1 MGQELEMDDASMRRE
16 LEMEGISILP
26 ASESDRQPWGEIRES
41 GWTYFGCILFI
52 VILFMLFHL
61 KYEKK
66 VIRRPKNLKKS
77 SNSAVLQAYLLAQEK
92 AAHTI
97 LPRGRQQVADFLKQ
111 CGQRRKH
118 PVIFKI
124 EFSSG
129 VESLA
134 AGGEQAGVTAAN
146 HPDNLAKNRSA
157 EVIPFDDSRVVL
169 RREEGREERG
179 EGEEEGDYI
188 NASYCA
194 GLVEG
199 WDYIVTQGTLDTTLV
214 DFWAMVWQEQVPV
227 IVMLTKTFDYIR
239 VMCAQYWPASLRRS
253 AALHYCT
260 VLYYTAL
267 AVHCATA
274 LHCTSSLH
282 CTLDRENGWILVRTS
297 LQILIV

>member
-1 MGQELEMDDASMRRE
+1 MRQEMEDVSMGQEMEMQ
-16 LEMEGISILP
+16 GISVLP
-26 ASESDRQPWGEIRES
+26 ATESDRQPWGEITES

-77 SNSAVLQAYLLAQEK
+77 KNSAVLQSYLLAQEK
-92 AAHTI
+92 AAHTV
-97 LPRGRQQVADFLKQ
+97 LPRGRQHVEDFLKQ

-129 VESLA
+129 VEESLA
-134 AGGEQAGVTAAN
+134 AGAEQAGSLAAN

-169 RREEGREERG
+169 RREEVKE
-179 EGEEEGDYI
+179 EGEKEGDYI

-214 DFWAMVWQEQVPV
+214 DFWAMVWQEKVPV

-239 VMCAQYWPASLRRS
+239 VMCAQYWPAALHRS
-253 AALHYCT
+253 VALHYCT
-260 VLYYTAL
+260 ALYCTVL
-267 AVHCATA
+267 
-274 LHCTSSLH
+274 
-282 CTLDRENGWILVRTS
+282 
-297 LQILIV
+297 